1 MFSCTTSNR
10 VSRIRMPTSSAST
23 GPSATKCP
31 MLTCSN
37 RCARCAR
44 LRAIGST
51 ITTRSDHTTVW
62 GEYRRRCSVGEP
74 KPPETLL
81 LNCLIDGGAYGPT
94 GNDPPD
100 ILHSLDQERTLL
112 SFVKMLDLREAIAR
126 TALDHVTHIGRV
138 CRIGEDYILDVLGV
152 H

>member
-1 MFSCTTSNR
+1 MSQLGRFLPLTVKS
-10 VSRIRMPTSSAST
+10 SSA
-23 GPSATKCP
+23 ALC
-31 MLTCSN
+31 
-37 RCARCAR
+37 R
-44 LRAIGST
+44 
-51 ITTRSDHTTVW
+51 
-62 GEYRRRCSVGEP
+62 
-74 KPPETLL
+74 
-81 LNCLIDGGAYGPT
+81 PT

-100 ILHSLDQERTLL
+100 ILHSLDQERTLV